1 MRSFHIIIKLMEIE
15 KKESGNWWNWQN
27 QWYFWIIIIMCMKD
41 TMKKVDYDSYW
52 KRRWMDEWNYKCKGS

>member
-1 MRSFHIIIKLMEIE
+1 MEIE